1 MAKRRIRSSGKNSN
15 SLKYIIIALVF
26 IATVLFSLLAGY
38 YFGYDEAKDD
48 MAQKEKSRLEML
60 EKLENASI
68 GKDKT
73 PESMLKKNEPI
84 VVKPEGE
91 KKVEKEVNESSKV
104 IPKVEPEKKTQE
116 LKKPE
121 PKIENRAS
129 LKAIDSSHE
138 YDPSTLPQPPKRGIR
153 VSSEKPKLAIIIDD
167 VSMKAHVN
175 SVHGLNL
182 PITMSF
188 LPPSEN
194 GPKSNILAENEK
206 FYMVH
211 LPMEAQNFTKEEPF
225 TLRVSDSQSEI
236 SQRVRAIKE
245 LFPRVHYINNHT
257 GSKFTSDE
265 ASVNRLIYALDKEN
279 INFIDS
285 RTVASTK
292 VQKVMESYG
301 KKYVGRDIF
310 LDHQA
315 DKEYIK
321 SQIKKAVEMAKL
333 HGNAIAIGHP
343 HENTILAIS
352 ESKALLK
359 DVELVFIDK
368 FY

>member
-38 YFGYDEAKDD
+38 YFGYDEAKED

-73 PESMLKKNEPI
+73 PESILKKNEPI
-84 VVKPEGE
+84 VVKPESE
-91 KKVEKEVNESSKV
+91 KKVEKEANQSSKV
-104 IPKVEPEKKTQE
+104 PFKAESEKDT
-116 LKKPE
+116 KKLE
-121 PKIENRAS
+121 PKIEKKVS
-129 LKAIDSSHE
+129 LKVIDSSHE

-175 SVHGLNL
+175 AVHGLNL

-194 GPKSNILAENEK
+194 GPKSNVLAENEK

-292 VQKVMESYG
+292 VQKVMDSYG

-315 DKEYIK
+315 DKEYVK

>member
-1 MAKRRIRSSGKNSN
+1 MAKRRSRSSGKNSN
-15 SLKYIIIALVF
+15 SLKYIVIALIF
-26 IATVLFSLLAGY
+26 IATVLFSLLGGY
-38 YFGYDEAKDD
+38 YFGYSEAKDD
-48 MAQKEKSRLEML
+48 MAQKEKVRLEML

-73 PESMLKKNEPI
+73 TDELLKKNEPTVEQEI
-84 VVKPEGE
+84 E
-91 KKVEKEVNESSKV
+91 KKVEKDVNESVK
-104 IPKVEPEKKTQE
+104 IAPKAELEKEPKKQE
-116 LKKPE
+116 LKAEIKT
-121 PKIENRAS
+121 A
-129 LKAIDSSHE
+129 LKTIDSSHE
-138 YDPSTLPQPPKRGIR
+138 YDPSTLPQPPKRGVR
-153 VSSEKPKLAIIIDD
+153 ASSEKPKLAIIIDD
-167 VSMKAHVN
+167 VSIKSHV
-175 SVHGLNL
+175 SAVHGLNL

-194 GPKSNILAENEK
+194 GPKSNILAQNEK

-292 VQKVMESYG
+292 IQKVMESYG

-315 DKEYIK
+315 DKGYVK

-352 ESKALLK
+352 ESKELLK
-359 DVELVFIDK
+359 SVELVFVDK
-368 FY
+368 IY